1 MDTPRLD
8 DLRRRVRLDPAS
20 IAFAALAEEL
30 RRVGEYDEAIEV
42 CRAGLQRHGSYLSA
56 RVTLGRALL
65 DSGQLDSAREELES
79 VVRSAPDNIAAAR
92 ALADVDQRASALASP
107 PLPPPPAER
116 ERIVLP
122 GPRPAPQMDQSAS
135 TRRLEQFLAAIGAAR
150 RA

>member
-1 MDTPRLD
+1 MDNPRLD

-30 RRVGEYDEAIEV
+30 RRAGQYDEAIEV

-56 RVTLGRALL
+56 RVTLGRALV
-65 DSGQLDSAREELES
+65 DSGQLDAAREELDA
-79 VVRSAPDNIAAAR
+79 VVRSAPDNLAAAT
-92 ALADVDQRASALASP
+92 ALAAVRDRAAALASP
-107 PLPPPPAER
+107 PARPAER

-122 GPRPAPQMDQSAS
+122 GPRPAPQVDQSAS

>member
-1 MDTPRLD
+1 MDNPRLD

-30 RRVGEYDEAIEV
+30 RRAGEYDEAIAV
-42 CRAGLQRHGSYLSA
+42 CRAGLHRHGSYLSA

-65 DSGQLDSAREELES
+65 DSGHLDAAREELEA
-79 VVRSAPDNIAAAR
+79 VVRSAPDNLAAAT
-92 ALADVDQRASALASP
+92 ALAAVQDRAAALASP
-107 PLPPPPAER
+107 APRSVER

-122 GPRPAPQMDQSAS
+122 GPRPAPPVVQSAS